1 MSNVEQTENVPEQL
15 RSWLGCGVKWRK
27 NGEKIHCN
35 GEVSGHKHRATLML
49 LVDVMPVEHVEPAGE
64 PHNASYVLVLQCP
77 TCKHTTFQHTCEV
90 EPCGADAAEAF
101 PVRCDPPTHTLMRA
115 MADGRD
121 FRHWKHATDMLV
133 HQAPDNPNGYV
144 QAPFEECE
152 AVFVESLIRNLD
164 ADSCIIAMGV
174 LATVLKGTEEEP
186 KGVLVDIYE
195 TAIQS
200 GLVRNRHQFNV
211 EVAMRKVWNAVYA
224 LTRLKVSYN
233 PGKIRDP
240 RTKQIIA
247 TIDRAS
253 PLMLAGERDVDP
265 RRRNLPPQQLSIW
278 EQAQTPIAVWVMLNP
293 HWRELLTSFD
303 RGLYIAGGEVLAKFP
318 PRQTAG
324 AWARVMGLLLLGQF
338 RWQRGKPV
346 TTTRRYLLTTLPPA
360 KTPVEPL
367 LSDHKTRKRAQ
378 EYWNR
383 ALRLLV
389 NAGIVASPPADD
401 TPVNGDPDAWLDAK
415 LTFAPGELV
424 QRQKGTQA
432 RSVF

>member
-1 MSNVEQTENVPEQL
+1 MSNLNMPEQF
-15 RSWLGCGVKWRK
+15 RSWLGCGVKWRTS
-27 NGEKIHCN
+27 GEKILCK
-35 GEVSGHKHRATLML
+35 GEVAGHKHRPTLML
-49 LVDVMPVEHVEPAGE
+49 VVNVMPVDRVEPAAE
-64 PHNASYVLVLQCP
+64 PHDASYVLVLQCP
-77 TCKHTTFQHTCEV
+77 TCKHETFGCSWEV
-90 EPCGADAAEAF
+90 EPCGSDSAKAF

-121 FRHWKHATDMLV
+121 FRHWKHTPDMLV
-133 HQAPDNPNGYV
+133 HQSPDNPNGYV

-174 LATVLKGTEEEP
+174 LATVLKGADEEA

-200 GLVRNRHQFNV
+200 GLVRNRQFRV
-211 EVAMRKVWNAVYA
+211 EEAMRKVWHAVYA

-233 PGKIRDP
+233 PGTIRDP
-240 RTKQIIA
+240 HTRQIIA

-253 PLMLAGERDVDP
+253 PLLLAGERDVDA

-303 RGLYIAGGEVLAKFP
+303 RGLYIAGGEVLATFP

-338 RWQRGKPV
+338 RWQKGKPV
-346 TTTRRYLLTTLPPA
+346 TTTRRYLLTRLPPA
-360 KTPVEPL
+360 KTPVQPL
-367 LSDHKTRKRAQ
+367 LDDPKTRKRAQ

-401 TPVNGDPDAWLDAK
+401 TPVNGNGNAWLDAK
-415 LTFAPGELV
+415 LTFTPGELV
-424 QRQKGTQA
+424 QRHKAQ
-432 RSVF
+432 